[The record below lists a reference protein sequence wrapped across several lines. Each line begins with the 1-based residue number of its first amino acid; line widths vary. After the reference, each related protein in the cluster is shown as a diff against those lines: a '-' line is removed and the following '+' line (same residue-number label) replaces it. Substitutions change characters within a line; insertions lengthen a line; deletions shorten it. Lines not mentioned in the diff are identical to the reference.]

1 MDELMVSVSQIEKI
15 LKKSKEIGAEEVSFS
30 FIIGSLFPEAYQNIK
45 KRLMEERIAGYNEA
59 KKEFERGKNENQR
72 LN

>member
-15 LKKSKEIGAEEVSFS
+15 LQKSKEIGAEEVSFS

-59 KKEFERGKNENQR
+59 KKEFKRGTNENQR

>member
-15 LKKSKEIGAEEVSFS
+15 LQKSKEVGAEEVSFS

-59 KKEFERGKNENQR
+59 KKEFERGTNENQR